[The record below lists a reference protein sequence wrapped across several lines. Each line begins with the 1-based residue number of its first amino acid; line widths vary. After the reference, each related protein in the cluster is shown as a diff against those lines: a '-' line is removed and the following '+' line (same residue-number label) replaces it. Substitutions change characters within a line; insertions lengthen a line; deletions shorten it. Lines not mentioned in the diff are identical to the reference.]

1 MEVSVIEFLKTYPN
15 INTELSEAKFKL
27 AIIAIYESELSR
39 GFIVKKIYKTYKKG
53 TNVTYKAC
61 ESEEMREYK
70 EKVNLLVKDFI
81 KELEKE
87 KVKG

>member
-39 GFIVKKIYKTYKKG
+39 GFIVKKQTSKWFPG
-53 TNVTYKAC
+53 RDRR
-61 ESEEMREYK
+61 EEG
-70 EKVNLLVKDFI
+70 LPSSS
-81 KELEKE
+81 
-87 KVKG
+87 GP